1 MGRSSIGSRGQASR
15 PRRITQDLVL
25 ERLTLADSDWLLRTS
40 ASMMKL
46 EPAVRDA
53 VLVRRIAFRYR
64 PGKMGIADA
73 LDAVDDLF
81 SPFAALGATIESRD
95 DWEIVDEEAEAG
107 ALAAL
112 GPSASFTEAMRGALL
127 RQRRL
132 ADGVDL
138 AVDAVVSF
146 DAEASD
152 LAAAALH
159 WLTLGLR
166 AREP

>member
-1 MGRSSIGSRGQASR
+1 MGRSSMGSRGQATR
-15 PRRITQDLVL
+15 QRRITQDLVL

-81 SPFAALGATIESRD
+81 APFAALGATIESRD

-132 ADGVDL
+132 ADGIDI

>member
-1 MGRSSIGSRGQASR
+1 MGRSSAGSRGQATR
-15 PRRITQDLVL
+15 QRRITQDLVL

-40 ASMMKL
+40 AVMMTL
-46 EPAVRDA
+46 QPTMRDA
-53 VLVRRIAFRYR
+53 VRIRRISFRYR
-64 PGKMGIADA
+64 PGRMGIADA
-73 LDAVDDLF
+73 LDAVEDLF
-81 SPFAALGATIESRD
+81 SPFAALGATIEPRD

-112 GPSASFTEAMRGALL
+112 GPSASFAEDMRGAML

-132 ADGVDL
+132 TDGVDL
-138 AVDAVVSF
+138 AVDAIASF

-152 LAAAALH
+152 LTAAALH

>member
-1 MGRSSIGSRGQASR
+1 MGRSSMGSRGQALR
-15 PRRITQDLVL
+15 QRRITQDLVL

-64 PGKMGIADA
+64 PGKIGIADA

-81 SPFAALGATIESRD
+81 APFAALGATIESRD

>member
-1 MGRSSIGSRGQASR
+1 MARSTGSRSQAAR
-15 PRRITQDLVL
+15 QRRITQDLVL
-25 ERLTLADSDWLLRTS
+25 ERLTLVDSDWLLRTS
-40 ASMMKL
+40 AAMMKL
-46 EPAVRDA
+46 NPAAQDA

-73 LDAVDDLF
+73 LDAVEDLF
-81 SPFAALGATIESRD
+81 APFAALGATIEPRE
-95 DWEIVDEEAEAG
+95 DWDIVDEDAEAG

-112 GPSASFTEAMRGALL
+112 GNSASFAEAMRGALL

>member
-1 MGRSSIGSRGQASR
+1 MGRSPGGLRGQAPR
-15 PRRITQDLVL
+15 QRRITQDLVL

-40 ASMMKL
+40 AGMMKL
-46 EPAVRDA
+46 EPAARDA
-53 VLVRRIAFRYR
+53 VLVRKIAFRYR

-81 SPFAALGATIESRD
+81 APFAALGAIIEPRD
-95 DWEIVDEEAEAG
+95 DWEIVDEEAEASV
-107 ALAAL
+107 LAAL
-112 GPSASFTEAMRGALL
+112 GPSASFTEAMRGAML

-138 AVDAVVSF
+138 AVDAVVTF
-146 DAEASD
+146 DAEVSD

-166 AREP
+166 ARER